1 MNYKEFQK
9 NIIDMVKEGQAKIG
23 YAKGELRLYYPLES
37 LNRLLEVDYSE
48 MQLQQALEK
57 SIADECSLP
66 GGFTVS
72 HKGQRFCVEVSAD
85 CVEYIHKN
93 ILDSPFLIEFIEI
106 IQKHNLT
113 ITDIENV
120 FKKYGDD
127 VIRIDMSDEDFDF
140 ALYFRGA
147 VPDEYIYCIKDEGVH
162 LTYHRFN
169 RKDYEIMFG
178 ELR

>member
-1 MNYKEFQK
+1 MNYLEFQK

-48 MQLQQALEK
+48 IQLQQALDE
-57 SIADECSLP
+57 SIANECSLP

-93 ILDSPFLIEFIEI
+93 IPDSPFLLDFVDI
-106 IQKHNLT
+106 IQRHNLT
-113 ITDIENV
+113 IADIENV
-120 FKKYGDD
+120 FKKHGND
-127 VIRIDMSDEDFDF
+127 VVRIDMSEEDFDY
-140 ALYFRGA
+140 ALYFQGGL
-147 VPDEYIYCIKDEGVH
+147 PDEYIYCIKDEGVH
-162 LTYHRFN
+162 LTYHRFTH
-169 RKDYEIMFG
+169 KDYEAMFG
-178 ELR
+178 GLV